1 MDPGQRRRQ
10 TARATRLALLAAALL
25 VSLGFLIGHLE
36 GRGAVG
42 ADGPASVQGGAALP
56 EPGTAP
62 SAALFVPPP
71 PAPVEA
77 APATAPALAPTAPPD
92 AELSRRLEAIV
103 LGAVEDARRRSKGK
117 VTGSNSVVAVRVLD
131 PAGDRELVGRLVD
144 RSLRPASNMKLVTSA
159 AALVELGPGGE
170 FETRLDSSADL
181 VEGVLRGDLVVHA
194 GGDPLYDPGA
204 EGEVA
209 HLLAPLVEELRR
221 AGVREVAGDLVLD
234 EGSFQAPGPA
244 PGWPPSNQYWQEHC
258 ALAAGLT
265 ANGSCLTAYVRA
277 GKPGADAFSEV
288 RPRPSGLQR
297 VGKVTTASARSR
309 LDIAVG
315 ATASRATL
323 RGTIPSSV
331 TTWTSRFAHPD
342 PVGLFGEALS
352 AALAEGGV
360 RLRGGV
366 RRERGRPRGRL
377 LALLRTPI
385 RDVLGPIN
393 ADSNNAV
400 ADQLFL
406 MLGERVSGEG
416 TRRGGRQ
423 ATEAALRRLGVST
436 DGLEQVDGSGLSR
449 DDRVT
454 ARQLTAL
461 LDGVLE
467 LDAGVRDAFLG
478 SLAVAGERGSLEQR
492 MRGTAAAGRVHAKT
506 GWIRG
511 TSALSGYV
519 DTTGGRRLVFSILVD
534 YPDVG
539 GLNTTV
545 WKPMQDA
552 ICVELAGW
560 SGGGTVR

>member
-10 TARATRLALLAAALL
+10 TARATRLALLSGAILVASGYLL
-25 VSLGFLIGHLE
+25 GHLE
-36 GRGAVG
+36 GRRVA
-42 ADGPASVQGGAALP
+42 AAEEPTSAQGGAAAP
-56 EPGTAP
+56 DPAEAP
-62 SAALFVPPP
+62 SAALLVPEP
-71 PAPVEA
+71 PAEPA
-77 APATAPALAPTAPPD
+77 PGAPAPEPVPADP
-92 AELSRRLEAIV
+92 ELSRRVEALV
-103 LGAVEDARRRSKGK
+103 LAAVADAERRSRGK
-117 VTGSNSVVAVRVLD
+117 VTGANSVVAVRVVE
-131 PAGDRELVGRLVD
+131 PTSGRELVARLAD
-144 RSLRPASNMKLVTSA
+144 RGLRPASNMKLVTSA

-170 FETRLDSSADL
+170 FETRFDTSADL
-181 VEGVLRGDLVVHA
+181 VDGVLRGDLVVHA
-194 GGDPLYDPGA
+194 GGDPLYDPA
-204 EGEVA
+204 ADGEVG
-209 HLLAPLVEELRR
+209 HLLAPVVEELRR

-234 EGSFQAPGPA
+234 EGSFLQPGPA

-265 ANGSCLTAYVRA
+265 ANGSCLTAFVRA
-277 GKPGADAFSEV
+277 GRPGADAFSEV
-288 RPRPSGLQR
+288 RPRPSGLER

-315 ATASRATL
+315 ATARRATL
-323 RGTIPSSV
+323 RGTIPASV
-331 TTWTSRFAHPD
+331 TTWSSRFAHPD
-342 PVGLFGEALS
+342 PVGLFGETLA

-360 RLRGGV
+360 RVRGGV
-366 RRERGRPRGRL
+366 RRERGRARGRL

-385 RDVLGPIN
+385 RDVLAPIN

-406 MLGERVSGEG
+406 MLGERVAGAG
-416 TRRGGRQ
+416 TRDGGRR
-423 ATEAALRRLGVST
+423 AVEAALRRLGVST

-461 LDGVLE
+461 LDAA
-467 LDAGVRDAFLG
+467 LDLDGGVRDAFLD

-492 MRGTAAAGRVHAKT
+492 MRGTPAAGRVFAKT

-519 DTTGGRRLVFSILVD
+519 DTTGGRRLAFSILVA

-560 SGGGTVR
+560 GGGGGVR